1 MSAHEKSPAG
11 IIFILDFFGWGENKI
26 IYALAGITRMIRCF
40 LSAGVCCGG
49 WVTYVVAVGS
59 NALLYLNP

>member
-1 MSAHEKSPAG
+1 MIAPEKSPAG
-11 IIFILDFFGWGENKI
+11 IIFILDFLDGGENKI

-49 WVTYVVAVGS
+49 
-59 NALLYLNP
+59 